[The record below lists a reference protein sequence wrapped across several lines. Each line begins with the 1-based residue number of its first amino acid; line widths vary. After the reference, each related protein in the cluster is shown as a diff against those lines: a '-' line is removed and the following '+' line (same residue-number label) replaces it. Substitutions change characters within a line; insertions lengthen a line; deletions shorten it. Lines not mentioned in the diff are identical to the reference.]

1 MSYGSIPGSSELQFR
16 LQTTQVIISSKLR
29 VASSLISE
37 FLNNPTNE
45 TYWNNMNTVIQQ
57 YLTTYGS
64 VLDGLRVLVTLSDG
78 TVAYDSSKELL
89 NTFAN
94 YQART
99 IGENHNS
106 RVCIMIA
113 LLNNSGVANEEKFST
128 TTGNHENY
136 TAVRMGLSQTKPL
149 GCVRVSVYTVDS

>member
-1 MSYGSIPGSSELQFR
+1 MSYASIPGSNDLQYRF
-16 LQTTQVIISSKLR
+16 QSTPVTIDGVTWI
-29 VASSLISE
+29 ASSLISN
-37 FLNNPTNE
+37 FLSNPTSE
-45 TYWNNMNTVIQQ
+45 TMWNNMNTLINTF
-57 YLTTYGS
+57 LNTYS
-64 VLDGLRVLVTLSDG
+64 QLLPGLRVLVTLSDG
-78 TVAYDSSKELL
+78 TVAYDSSKGSL

-94 YQART
+94 YQAGT

-149 GCVRVSVYTVDS
+149 GCVRISMITVS